1 MQKSAISKAE
11 EKFAASKKKDE
22 LEVRGRE
29 KAEQEIVER
38 IAKQRA
44 LRLDHEAALK
54 KTADEAAAKKSSAK
68 SKNKSKKR

>member
-29 KAEQEIVER
+29 KAEQDIVAR
-38 IAKQRA
+38 MAKQRA
-44 LRLDHEAALK
+44 LRLAHEAELE
-54 KTADEAAAKKSSAK
+54 KTAEKAEAEKLAATPKK
-68 SKNKSKKR
+68 KSKK